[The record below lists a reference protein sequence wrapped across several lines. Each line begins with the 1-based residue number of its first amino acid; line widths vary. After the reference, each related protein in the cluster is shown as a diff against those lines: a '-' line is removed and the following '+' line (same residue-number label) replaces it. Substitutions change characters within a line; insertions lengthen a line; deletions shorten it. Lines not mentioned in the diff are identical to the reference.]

1 MTFFNPYFSFICQS
15 LKASAEAT
23 DLLQSMRVVKERLER
38 DLERIQHKEDSS
50 DSLRRR
56 LRETEVS
63 HTSVF
68 ISVTLQTSLFKAVV
82 PKVGGAPPRGGAV
95 ELQGGHSYITM
106 RIQTHK
112 HTLSGKTI

>member
-1 MTFFNPYFSFICQS
+1 MKINVCDKQDLFYPYFSFICQS

-38 DLERIQHKEDSS
+38 DLERLQNKEDSS

-63 HTSVF
+63 PRVHFSN
-68 ISVTLQTSLFKAVV
+68 IANLFV
-82 PKVGGAPPRGGAV
+82 
-95 ELQGGHSYITM
+95 
-106 RIQTHK
+106 
-112 HTLSGKTI
+112 